1 MHDNC
6 FLNMEGKAEDIERD
20 VLTGNTI
27 FTLVH
32 RTENRPGESI
42 LNETRVV
49 VRCFMRAQ
57 YCSKM
62 SIEQAK
68 NLVEGAKVWINGE
81 LRNREPNKLES
92 TGVYILVRALREIR
106 GEWPYD
112 YDDGDKDPSFEE
124 EREHE
129 SEDV

>member
-1 MHDNC
+1 MRDDC

-20 VLTGNTI
+20 AMNGNMV

-32 RTENRPGESI
+32 RAENRPGESS

-49 VRCFMRAQ
+49 VRCFMRAK

-62 SIEQAK
+62 SIEHAK
-68 NLVEGAKVWINGE
+68 NLVDGSRVWINGE
-81 LRNREPNKLES
+81 LRNREPNELES
-92 TGVYILVRALREIR
+92 TGVFILVRALREIR
-106 GEWPYD
+106 DEQPFD
-112 YDDGDKDPSFEE
+112 YEDGDKDPSFEE

-129 SEDV
+129 SKDV